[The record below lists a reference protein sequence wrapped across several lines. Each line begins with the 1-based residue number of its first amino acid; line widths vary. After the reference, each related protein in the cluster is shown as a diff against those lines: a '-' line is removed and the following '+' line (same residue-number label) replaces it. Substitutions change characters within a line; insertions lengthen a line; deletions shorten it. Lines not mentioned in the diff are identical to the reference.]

1 MSLFFQIRET
11 LTPCSKED
19 IINRRQGD
27 PPYVVVMDLETWNS
41 TKDQFDMVIDM
52 DMDPADVLETK
63 AIVNYDSLTGSF
75 YVPRRSE
82 MGGRPHRF
90 AFALDEKG
98 IIFIENGEYAAKM
111 VRNLKVRKRWRMP
124 SLERF
129 LYDFLEILIERD
141 LRILVE
147 AEHELGMIE
156 DEILES
162 EGSLE
167 KYPDRLNEIRTFL
180 MDLRIHYEQMLDL
193 GQELEEN
200 ENGFFREEN
209 LRYFRLFNERVMR
222 LMDQVKSLRDYTVQ
236 LRELFSTQLDIRMN
250 RIMTVLT
257 IITAIFMPLTLIAG
271 WYGMNFTYM
280 PELKWR
286 YSYLVVF
293 LVSLSILLG
302 GIAWFRKRKWL

>member
-1 MSLFFQIRET
+1 MYYQIKEV
-11 LTPCSKED
+11 LTPCSAEQ
-19 IINRRQGD
+19 IINRKPGD
-27 PPYVVVMDLETWNS
+27 PPYVVVMDPETWAR

-52 DMDPADVLETK
+52 DMDPSDVLETK
-63 AIVNYDSLTGSF
+63 AIVNFDSLTGSF

-82 MGGRPHRF
+82 MGGKPHRC

-98 IIFIENGEYAAKM
+98 IIFIENGEYAANI
-111 VRNLKVRKRWRMP
+111 VERIGWRKRWRLP

-129 LYDFLEILIERD
+129 LYDFLEMLIARD

-147 AEHELGMIE
+147 IEQELGGIE
-156 DEILES
+156 DEILT
-162 EGSLE
+162 GGLE
-167 KYPDRLNEIRTFL
+167 QYPDKLNVIRKFL
-180 MDLRIHYEQMLDL
+180 MDMRIHYEQMLDL

-200 ENGFFREEN
+200 ENGFFKEKN
-209 LRYFRLFNERVMR
+209 LRYFRLFTERVMR

-257 IITAIFMPLTLIAG
+257 VVTVIFMPLTLIVG
-271 WYGMNFTYM
+271 WYGMNFVYM

-286 YSYLVVF
+286 YGYLAVF
-293 LVSLSILLG
+293 LVCAAILVG
-302 GIAWFRKRKWL
+302 SVAWFRKRKWL